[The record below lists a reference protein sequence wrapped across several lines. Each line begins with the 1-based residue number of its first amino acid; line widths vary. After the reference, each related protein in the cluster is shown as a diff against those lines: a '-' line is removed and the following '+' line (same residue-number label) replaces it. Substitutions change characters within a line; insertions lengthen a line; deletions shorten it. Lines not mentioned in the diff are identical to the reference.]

1 MRSPAAEDSRR
12 LKRYSDVRN
21 IDRGKGLRER
31 RGEISGVILAEEM
44 TAELMNRKVRGDV
57 RRLATRR
64 TVRKERE
71 MATAGPDVKID
82 VFIR

>member
-44 TAELMNRKVRGDV
+44 TAELMNRKVRDV

-71 MATAGPDVKID
+71 MATAGTDVKID

>member
-1 MRSPAAEDSRR
+1 MRSPVAEDSRR

-21 IDRGKGLRER
+21 IDRGKGLREH

-44 TAELMNRKVRGDV
+44 TAELMNGKVREDV

-64 TVRKERE
+64 TVQKERE
-71 MATAGPDVKID
+71 MATVGTDVKID